1 MSFRLPPDLICR
13 IALDADLEWRD
24 RGEKRT
30 LRCPFHQDGHASAFL
45 SSANVFYCSV
55 CTPAGGWTAKQFC
68 AELGLDWSRYMPGAA
83 FRASTAG
90 PRHSPPKPAFSPADA
105 QRVWELAIARARN
118 DDAVAQD
125 QLTYEY
131 LARRQLMEAWE
142 VGVLGVL
149 PPGADVPEPVSSWHA
164 RGYRLVAPLFE
175 ANGVLVGV
183 QARAVTA
190 ARPKTVFPKG
200 SRISGTVFADVRARE
215 VLRGQRDTPAVVLGE
230 GLTDS
235 LALSFSSPVPV
246 FCAPGSSNAV
256 AAVGPWVHGR
266 VLFLALD
273 CDAAGSTPIDAV
285 ANAALELGATRVRR
299 LVWPDRAKDACEVI
313 EKRGAHGLSKFL
325 SSHVQEVVQ

>member
-1 MSFRLPPDLICR
+1 MAMATD
-13 IALDADLEWRD
+13 ERD
-24 RGEKRT
+24 QATGG
-30 LRCPFHQDGHASAFL
+30 DGI
-45 SSANVFYCSV
+45 
-55 CTPAGGWTAKQFC
+55 
-68 AELGLDWSRYMPGAA
+68 E
-83 FRASTAG
+83 
-90 PRHSPPKPAFSPADA
+90 
-105 QRVWELAIARARN
+105 
-118 DDAVAQD
+118 
-125 QLTYEY
+125 
-131 LARRQLMEAWE
+131 QLMSPIAGVSLELYARIVRSIQEAQGE
-142 VGVLGVL
+142 RAPTQRFV
-149 PPGADVPEPVSSWHA
+149 DRFA
-164 RGYRLVAPLFE
+164 RYY
-175 ANGVLVGV
+175 
-183 QARAVTA
+183 
-190 ARPKTVFPKG
+190 
-200 SRISGTVFADVRARE
+200 
-215 VLRGQRDTPAVVLGE
+215 TPAVVLGE